1 MPGPAKIRFD
11 TRARA
16 PYICPHAHDLQPT
29 PQLPYVAPR
38 WGAARLTVDCVCSC
52 QRATGNPRGFLFWL
66 RLARPS
72 VHRYTP
78 TPGVRHGI
86 C

>member
-38 WGAARLTVDCVCSC
+38 WGAARLTVDCVCSG
-52 QRATGNPRGFLFWL
+52 QRATGNPRGFLLFVRSL
-66 RLARPS
+66 SRPS
-72 VHRYTP
+72 IV
-78 TPGVRHGI
+78 
-86 C
+86 